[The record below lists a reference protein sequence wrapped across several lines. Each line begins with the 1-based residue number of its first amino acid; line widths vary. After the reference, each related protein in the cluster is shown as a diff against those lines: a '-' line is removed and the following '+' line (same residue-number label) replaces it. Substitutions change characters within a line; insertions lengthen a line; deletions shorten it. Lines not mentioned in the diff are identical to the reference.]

1 MRVGRQSLRR
11 SLRHDDEEA
20 LDRPP
25 QLPYRPPDLGTVSS
39 SYLRYTRATCLQA
52 FSNGGAVSAG
62 VRIVGRSRRA
72 LLREAT
78 TKLEL
83 PFAARRLFDAEGR
96 ELLSD
101 ADCHTLPREASV
113 YVSCGEQ
120 FKDPF
125 TEALAQLSLRSRPGS
140 PASGPRPGSA
150 GTPAAA
156 SSLGSTGALSLPR
169 PRSANGVAADGRGE
183 RGRWGQ
189 RTAPA
194 ALGDTTRRLSGT
206 SRLRALVFASGTATR
221 GHQLVLGPQEAFLRA
236 CSGSVALSQRAAHLY
251 DMQGRE
257 ISEAGEL
264 GPCPGPLQV
273 VIGRVAGPLWVA
285 TPTEGFDPAGP
296 MLFLAQQQR
305 RLQRQLEQWRR
316 RPTSAAIVA
325 RAEELYARRTAK
337 TGASRSNAAKTN
349 GHAASPS
356 SKAKALDTYADDF
369 ESDDDDGSGSSAT
382 AASDDDS
389 GSSEDR
395 GSVLDADF
403 DAGRALAVLDA
414 LHYLEQQS
422 RALQK
427 RRDAAD
433 GPQTARLVP
442 AIDSSHR
449 LLSKGGLKLHL
460 FPNGSDMA
468 TTPPAVVIFNV
479 REAERSATAN
489 VPGESGGPAQVLL
502 QRLLDR
508 CTQALSQG
516 TTLQVRRLFYDD
528 GREVRH
534 VHKLPRE
541 VNLWA
546 SYGEAL
552 DAPFTSVLE
561 LDIRP
566 AVRLQD
572 ETGAVVAV
580 VEDDAGLL
588 EPPRTGAKAWST
600 LADVSDPGHKGLD
613 KPRALKQYA
622 PAGLDA
628 LRHGGAL
635 CTDAKEGA
643 FALVPDAGAA
653 SVTLALPK
661 ARAGEAR
668 ASLTPLQRWLV
679 IPLEGATTISG
690 AGLVYLAARQAP
702 ALCLAVGGEAA
713 GAGSETEASTSADRH
728 RSLTFQVRRADD
740 TAASASRWLWS
751 FHPDGTVR
759 PASHPDL
766 CLSFPPGAAAVDVT
780 ARRETDLFLAPLAP
794 SGSSLGRAQR
804 WGLRQDAMA
813 TVGQWKLSRHVNP
826 NRVWRRR
833 ALLWPA
839 NRDGS
844 LIVGLAWPIDAAMV
858 AFAPWADTELGQSP
872 AEPKSGDGERASG
885 GRADTDNGEDM
896 VQANRRLR
904 VIRNH
909 GGAPGLQAEIVIP
922 ALPGKPHARGKG
934 GLGSDLQVDGSYPV
948 DTCRW
953 FEKRFGADWR
963 HVVTAPNFARSREH
977 LVAMQL
983 QLFLES
989 CVKPLEFI
997 TAPRMLYTSR
1007 GARVTDLS
1015 LVHTEEVLQ
1024 VSCGEPFEPGRPA
1037 RRAAG
1042 TLRRE
1047 HEAMR
1052 EIQERLKI
1060 ASALAVCIVQESS
1073 GDKGPT
1079 VGIKGGPDAA
1089 ASPRAEFQLLPSRQL
1104 SLQNSRLSK
1113 ALGWSLAASQLRAG
1127 APVSLKASNSAAAEQ
1142 KWVIT
1147 DEKWVATALDANLV
1161 LSVFWPSGQDL
1172 PCLVLAQKVEVGT
1185 QNGTRVWGGWVGKTV
1200 VSICVNVPPRPSIGS
1215 ACRPSV
1221 DGHAW
1226 EAERKQ
1232 SDVLLPQRLSRR
1244 SRAGAADRIMPV
1256 FCGRCRRR

>member
-1 MRVGRQSLRR
+1 MSRARPGSAPIHQAGRRR
-11 SLRHDDEEA
+11 MEGRDP
-20 LDRPP
+20 DRPP
-25 QLPYRPPDLGTVSS
+25 QLPYRPPDLGTVAS

-52 FSNGGAVSAG
+52 FANGGAASTG

-101 ADCHTLPREASV
+101 ADCHSLPREASV

-140 PASGPRPGSA
+140 PASDVGGRRSRPGSA
-150 GTPAAA
+150 GAPAAA
-156 SSLGSTGALSLPR
+156 FSLGSTGALSLPR
-169 PRSANGVAADGRGE
+169 PRSASAAGAPGHARGG

-194 ALGDTTRRLSGT
+194 ALDDTTRHLSGT
-206 SRLRALVFASGTATR
+206 SRHRALVFASGTATR

-236 CSGSVALSQRAAHLY
+236 CSESVALSQRAAHLY

-257 ISEAGEL
+257 ITEAGEL

-305 RLQRQLEQWRR
+305 RLKRQLEQWRQ

-325 RAEELYARRTAK
+325 RAEELHARRTAK
-337 TGASRSNAAKTN
+337 AGASRSGAAKTN
-349 GHAASPS
+349 AHAAAPS
-356 SKAKALDTYADDF
+356 AKSKAPDTYADDF
-369 ESDDDDGSGSSAT
+369 ESDDDDDSGSSAT
-382 AASDDDS
+382 DNDS
-389 GSSEDR
+389 GSSEGE
-395 GSVLDADF
+395 GSGTDADF
-403 DAGRALAVLDA
+403 DAGRALAVLEA

-489 VPGESGGPAQVLL
+489 VPGEGGGPAQVLL

-528 GREVRH
+528 GREVRY

-561 LDIRP
+561 LDMRP

-580 VEDDAGLL
+580 VEDDNGLL
-588 EPPRTGAKAWST
+588 EPPRTGAKAWTT
-600 LADVSDPGHKGLD
+600 LADVSHPEHKGLD

-635 CTDAKEGA
+635 CSDAKEGA
-643 FALVPDAGAA
+643 FALIPDAGAA

-661 ARAGEAR
+661 VRAGEAR
-668 ASLTPLQRWLV
+668 TSLTPLQRWLC

-702 ALCLAVGGEAA
+702 ALCLAVGGDAA
-713 GAGSETEASTSADRH
+713 GAARGEAEASISADGH
-728 RSLTFQVRRADD
+728 RSLTFQMRRPDD
-740 TAASASRWLWS
+740 TAASASRRLWS
-751 FHPDGTVR
+751 FHSDGTVR

-766 CLSFPPGAAAVDVT
+766 CLSFPPDAAAVDVT
-780 ARRETDLFLAPLAP
+780 ARRGNDLFLAPLAP
-794 SGSSLGRAQR
+794 AGSSLGRAQR

-826 NRVWRRR
+826 SRVWRRR

-844 LIVGLAWPIDAAMV
+844 LIVGLAWPIDAALV
-858 AFAPWADTELGQSP
+858 AFAPWADPEPGQSL

-885 GRADTDNGEDM
+885 GRADTDGDEDM
-896 VQANRRLR
+896 VLANRRLR

-922 ALPGKPHARGKG
+922 SLPGKPHARGKNA
-934 GLGSDLQVDGSYPV
+934 LGSDLQVDGSYPV

-963 HVVTAPNFARSREH
+963 RMVTAPDFARSREH

-997 TAPRMLYTSR
+997 TAPRVLYTSR

-1015 LVHTEEVLQ
+1015 LVHAEEVLQ

-1047 HEAMR
+1047 QEAMR
-1052 EIQERLKI
+1052 EVQRRLKT
-1060 ASALAVCIVQESS
+1060 ASDLAICIVHDSG
-1073 GDKGPT
+1073 GDKGPA

-1113 ALGWSLAASQLRAG
+1113 ALGWSLTASQLRAG
-1127 APVSLKASNSAAAEQ
+1127 ASVSLKPSDNAAAEQ

-1161 LSVFWPSGQDL
+1161 LSVSWPSGQEL
-1172 PCLVLAQKVEVGT
+1172 PCLVLAQNVEVR
-1185 QNGTRVWGGWVGKTV
+1185 TRKGQGY
-1200 VSICVNVPPRPSIGS
+1200 
-1215 ACRPSV
+1215 
-1221 DGHAW
+1221 
-1226 EAERKQ
+1226 
-1232 SDVLLPQRLSRR
+1232 
-1244 SRAGAADRIMPV
+1244 
-1256 FCGRCRRR
+1256 